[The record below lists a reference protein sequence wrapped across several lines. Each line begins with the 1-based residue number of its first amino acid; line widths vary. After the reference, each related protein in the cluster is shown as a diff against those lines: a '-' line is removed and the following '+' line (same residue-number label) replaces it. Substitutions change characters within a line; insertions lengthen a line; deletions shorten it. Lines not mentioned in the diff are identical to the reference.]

1 MNPLLVRAVIVTS
14 VALNLILFIMWDA
27 WRQECRVLNKIALP
41 IRVPTAGPTLSL
53 PITEI
58 QYHGC
63 QYLISPVAGGWSV
76 AHMGTCTNH
85 NSLLSLE
92 AK

>member
-1 MNPLLVRAVIVTS
+1 MKPTLVFSLV
-14 VALNLILFIMWDA
+14 LNLILFVAWDA

-41 IRVPTAGPTLSL
+41 LRVPVAGPTLSL

-85 NSLLSLE
+85 GSLLSLE